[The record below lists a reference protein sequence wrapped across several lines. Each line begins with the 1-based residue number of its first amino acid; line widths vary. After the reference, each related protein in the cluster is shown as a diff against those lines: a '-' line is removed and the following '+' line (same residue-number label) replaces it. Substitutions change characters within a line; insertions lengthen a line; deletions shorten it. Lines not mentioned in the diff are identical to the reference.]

1 MKFPSICVYN
11 YHINNK
17 KHFIMT
23 TNDTSKEV
31 KNEDMVT
38 RYHVYCPNSDAN
50 FRTVSTLGE
59 KYFLYIP
66 FWKLFVMMGMD
77 WSSASV
83 TRYGISTLVCA
94 PSTKETILF
103 LDKLG
108 IMYKLNR
115 GSYTLSIRIS
125 VAKKNLCRID
135 ELYKVF
141 ETQTRHV
148 ANILG
153 LREKENYFVN
163 DEMITIKEWALER
176 KRIIQLFNIE
186 NYG

>member
-1 MKFPSICVYN
+1 
-11 YHINNK
+11 
-17 KHFIMT
+17 MT
-23 TNDTSKEV
+23 TNDISKEV
-31 KNEDMVT
+31 KKEDMVT

-59 KYFLYIP
+59 KYFLRIP

-83 TRYGISTLVCA
+83 TKYGISTLASA

-108 IMYKLNR
+108 IKYKLDKR
-115 GSYTLSIRIS
+115 CYTLAIRIS

-141 ETQTRHV
+141 ETQTRCE
-148 ANILG
+148 ANRLG
-153 LREKENYFVN
+153 LREKENYFIN